1 MTPALAPVALEAAL
15 AAVPDRRDFSF
26 SPDLGRAAWI
36 DDDVLEWI
44 DDGEPGRLLRV
55 DPNVALP
62 PGTHVEHVSP
72 VCIGVCRP
80 TDAGVEILALEASG
94 VAGAKSNGHATG
106 WSVRRVRSLV
116 TPRACLLPRLP
127 GAAWQFLAVAGF
139 EGASTLWRV
148 DWDSRR
154 MEEAGRL
161 PAPVDGGLWLDAGR
175 RLAVNLR
182 GPSRRTSVHL
192 VDVEAGNYHRL
203 FEVSPE
209 TDDRVVRFDE
219 ATGTLVVTTDA
230 FGYPAVGL
238 ARLGQPDGV
247 RFLPPLSG
255 GEEAGEPCAFVR
267 IPGTPRTPGNG
278 GRALLLRHEDG
289 VYTRLRLANTETL
302 EVSAPLP
309 LPDGEIGRPVV
320 SDGHLVRFPFSAPD
334 LPWRTATFDL
344 EAGRFRLDQLP
355 GDEAG
360 DAPSR
365 QPALA
370 RATSFAGPAG
380 PMPALVHAPVADA
393 GDFVVV
399 ALHGGPIARWS
410 AEYTGDFQLFSR
422 LGLPVVALN
431 YPGSTGSGQRF
442 MRALFG
448 RAGSLDVEAVA
459 SVVDALS
466 RGRDVILYGESYGA
480 FLALATAAVRPTA
493 GVIAYAPFASF
504 ARLRASGSPEVRDV
518 LELLDGGNPLEFGR
532 NLVKGCRTIRGKV
545 LIAHGTADRTI
556 PVDESRELA
565 RALREGDGAGED
577 DVRFVELTG
586 QGHELGGH
594 SALEQW
600 YREVARFVASVRE
613 SRSPAQREH
622 QQGR

>member
-1 MTPALAPVALEAAL
+1 MTPALASVALEAAL

-26 SPDLGRAAWI
+26 SPDLRRAAWI

-62 PGTHVEHVSP
+62 PGTHVEPVSP
-72 VCIGVCRP
+72 VRIGLCRP
-80 TDAGVEILALEASG
+80 TDAGVEVLALEA
-94 VAGAKSNGHATG
+94 GAQGNGKGTG
-106 WSVRRVRSLV
+106 WSVRRVRSL
-116 TPRACLLPRLP
+116 TAPRTCLLPRLS

-139 EGASTLWRV
+139 DGASTLWRV

-161 PAPVDGGLWLDAGR
+161 PAPIDGGLWLDAGR

-182 GPSRRTSVHL
+182 GPSGRTSVHL
-192 VDVEAGNYHRL
+192 VDLEAGSYHRL

-230 FGYPAVGL
+230 FGYRAVGL
-238 ARLGQPDGV
+238 ARLGQPGGV
-247 RFLPPLSG
+247 RFLPPLSE
-255 GEEAGEPCAFVR
+255 GEEAGEPCAFLD
-267 IPGTPRTPGNG
+267 G
-278 GRALLLRHEDG
+278 GRTLLLRHEDG

-320 SDGHLVRFPFSAPD
+320 SDGRLVRFPFSAPD
-334 LPWRTATFDL
+334 LPWRTAAFDL

-360 DAPSR
+360 DAPSP
-365 QPALA
+365 QPARA

-380 PMPALVHAPVADA
+380 PMPALVHGPVADA
-393 GDFVVV
+393 GDLVVV

-410 AEYTGDFQLFSR
+410 AEYTGDFQLFCR

-459 SVVDALS
+459 SVVDDLS
-466 RGRDVILYGESYGA
+466 SSGTRDVILYGESYGA
-480 FLALATAAVRPTA
+480 FLALAAAAVRPTA

-518 LELLDGGNPLEFGR
+518 LQLLDGGNPLEFGR

-556 PVDESRELA
+556 PVDESRELS

-586 QGHELGGH
+586 QGHELWGH
-594 SALEQW
+594 AALEQW